1 MRLALL
7 SSIFFYSILSLGL
20 TTISGRN
27 EALKYDSNTPLR
39 VLLDKG
45 QQELNIKSILNTVFV
60 KEDGAANWKK
70 YLGSV
75 RVRLSQNKRTIW
87 INGDPFKNS
96 IIYVRGGTQHT
107 DPLQYGI
114 NLYRG
119 ALKITNTKNGLLMTN
134 IIPLEEYLY
143 GMVAG
148 EMSPQWELEALKAQ
162 VVAARTYAMY
172 RLKHPRHPL
181 YDLEKGTNDQVYPGA
196 GSESDKVRLAVEAT
210 HGQFIS
216 KDKEPIKTYYHS
228 RCGGSTEPAQQVWN
242 ERDKHSPTSV
252 PCPYCKKFPY
262 SWRKSVQI
270 QEFFDLLKIP
280 LEKLKP
286 FKIALLN
293 KTNSGR
299 IREIAVETDQGKHL
313 INSDELRH
321 LLGYAQVKSTRFD
334 IKVDEDSVVFEG
346 VGSGHGVGMCQWGAQ
361 FLAKQGKNYK
371 QILGHYYPNFQLHVG
386 KLPRLSE

>member
-143 GMVAG
+143 GMVAA
-148 EMSPQWELEALKAQ
+148 EMSHQSELEALKAQ
-162 VVAARTYAMY
+162 VVPPRTYAM
-172 RLKHPRHPL
+172 
-181 YDLEKGTNDQVYPGA
+181 
-196 GSESDKVRLAVEAT
+196 
-210 HGQFIS
+210 
-216 KDKEPIKTYYHS
+216 
-228 RCGGSTEPAQQVWN
+228 
-242 ERDKHSPTSV
+242 
-252 PCPYCKKFPY
+252 
-262 SWRKSVQI
+262 
-270 QEFFDLLKIP
+270 
-280 LEKLKP
+280 
-286 FKIALLN
+286 
-293 KTNSGR
+293 
-299 IREIAVETDQGKHL
+299 
-313 INSDELRH
+313 
-321 LLGYAQVKSTRFD
+321 
-334 IKVDEDSVVFEG
+334 
-346 VGSGHGVGMCQWGAQ
+346 
-361 FLAKQGKNYK
+361 
-371 QILGHYYPNFQLHVG
+371 
-386 KLPRLSE
+386 